1 MSDNHTDT
9 YGEPIN
15 LTPIDAE
22 AIHDKIFKKL
32 TEVTGPLPYGDE
44 RNMFGQGLTAVFT
57 TYAALVNDCAK
68 QVMLQYAR
76 GEVLDALGAR
86 LGVTRLSGTPAHCT
100 VRFNVQTT
108 MDQDIE
114 IPKYTKVTSD
124 SVHYF
129 AIPETII
136 LKAGTYYVESIAYC
150 TVDGEEGNNIT
161 AGSLS
166 QLVDKVPY
174 ISSVTNLE
182 DTTGGDDGEPY
193 TTVGDNKFRERIRV
207 APNKLSCA
215 GPRGAYQYW
224 GLTSTKKIRDLQC
237 VSEYETVR
245 ANYPVYDGNK
255 LFIGGSHLVQD
266 TLEVFLD
273 GEQTDDYKATYDN
286 DLMVV
291 TLGDSFKDETS
302 VYIEIMRTLEGHVKI
317 VPLMEEG
324 KVLDAEVKKEI
335 LSVLDDETIRPM
347 TDYVEVEA
355 PHEVPFDIELSYTVT
370 PSTEK
375 ELTEKIESDGGAIDK
390 YVDWQTSKL
399 GRDINPD
406 TLRQLI
412 ISSVWTDGAVNGAL
426 NVDIVSPKLQEL
438 DNTEVAVFSG
448 NKNISHK
455 VKTGV
460 I

>member
-22 AIHDKIFKKL
+22 AIHDKIFEKL

-224 GLTSTKKIRDLQC
+224 GLTSTNSIRDLQC
-237 VSEYETVR
+237 VSEHEIMRT
-245 ANYPVYDGNK
+245 NYPVISGR
-255 LFIGGSHLVQD
+255 LFIGGSHLDPD
-266 TLEVFLD
+266 TLVVFDQD
-273 GEQTDDYKATYDN
+273 GKISTDYTKDYTN
-286 DLMVV
+286 DLLTV
-291 TLGDSFKDETS
+291 TLGDSIKGQS
-302 VYIEIMRTLEGHVKI
+302 SLYIEIYRTLEGYVKI

-448 NKNISHK
+448 NKKISHK